1 MPTLP
6 LLVERR
12 NRMRRSR
19 EGRVVNFSPYVNRLW
34 LAAAILDARKQA
46 GYTTDRLSQETGIQ
60 RQKISHIET
69 ANRPVDPAA
78 IRLIL
83 DALGVAAASHTKI
96 MRAAERAAAP
106 GWWKR
111 YDDEMGPRQAQ
122 TADLEAGAVT
132 IFEYQPFL
140 IPGLLQTQ
148 DFARAR
154 AEAARTARSR
164 RFSTARDL
172 EAREK
177 RQAILSGPAATPYE
191 VVIDETALR
200 RRTVTADVMHGQLEN
215 LIGATLNLR
224 AVTVRVLPLDAAL
237 AERLQARSAF
247 SYYTYSDPD
256 DLEIVTVDTNI
267 DDMILTDE
275 VEVGIYA
282 SLRSELQEDA
292 LSAADSL
299 ELLAALAQECLT
311 RR

>member
-1 MPTLP
+1 M
-6 LLVERR
+6 
-12 NRMRRSR
+12 
-19 EGRVVNFSPYVNRLW
+19 NFSPYVNRIW

-46 GYTTDRLSQETGIQ
+46 GYTTDRLSQETGLQ

-83 DALGVAAASHTKI
+83 DALGAAVASHTKI
-96 MRAAERAAAP
+96 MRAAERAAAQ

-122 TADLEAGAVT
+122 TADLEAGAGT

-140 IPGLLQTQ
+140 IPGLLQTP

-154 AEAARTARSR
+154 ADAARTARSR

-172 EAREK
+172 EARK
-177 RQAILSGPAATPYE
+177 QRQAILSGPSATPYE
-191 VVIDETALR
+191 VVIDEAALR
-200 RRTVTADVMHGQLEN
+200 RRMVTADVMHGQLEH

-237 AERLQARSAF
+237 TERLQARSAF

-275 VEVGIYA
+275 NEVGIYA

-299 ELLAALAQECLT
+299 ELLATLAQECLT

>member
-1 MPTLP
+1 MPALP
-6 LLVERR
+6 LLLERR
-12 NRMRRSR
+12 KRMRRSR

-69 ANRPVDPAA
+69 ANRPVDPTA
-78 IRLIL
+78 IHLIL
-83 DALGVAAASHTKI
+83 DALGVAAASHAKI
-96 MRAAERAAAP
+96 MGAAERAAAQ

-122 TADLEAGAVT
+122 TADLEAGAVA

-140 IPGLLQTQ
+140 IPGLLQTPN
-148 DFARAR
+148 FARSR

-164 RFSTARDL
+164 RFSTARAL

-177 RQAILSGPAATPYE
+177 RQAILCGPAATPYE
-191 VVIDETALR
+191 VVIDEAALR
-200 RRTVTADVMHGQLEN
+200 RRTVTADVMHGQLEH

-224 AVTVRVLPLDAAL
+224 AVTVRVLPLDATL
-237 AERLQARSAF
+237 AERVQARSAF
-247 SYYTYSDPD
+247 SYYSYSDPEG
-256 DLEIVTVDTNI
+256 LEIVTVDTNI
-267 DDMILTDE
+267 DDMILTE
-275 VEVGIYA
+275 EIEVGIYA

-292 LSAADSL
+292 LSSADSID
-299 ELLAALAQECLT
+299 LLASLAQECLT

>member
-1 MPTLP
+1 M
-6 LLVERR
+6 
-12 NRMRRSR
+12 
-19 EGRVVNFSPYVNRLW
+19 NFSPYVNRLW

-46 GYTTDRLSQETGIQ
+46 GYTTDRLSQETGLQ

-83 DALGVAAASHTKI
+83 EALGAAAPSHAKI
-96 MRAAERAAAP
+96 MRAAERAAAQ

-122 TADLEAGAVT
+122 TADLEAGAAA

-140 IPGLLQTQ
+140 IPGLLQTP

-154 AEAARTARSR
+154 AEAARIARSR
-164 RFSTARDL
+164 RYSTARDI
-172 EAREK
+172 EARQQ
-177 RQAILSGPAATPYE
+177 RQAILSAPAATPYE
-191 VVIDETALR
+191 VIIDETALR
-200 RRTVTADVMHGQLEN
+200 RRTAPADVMHGQLEH

-224 AVTVRVLPLDAAL
+224 AVTVRVLPLDVTL

-247 SYYTYSDPD
+247 SYYTYTDPVG
-256 DLEIVTVDTNI
+256 LEVVTVDTNI
-267 DDMILTDE
+267 DDMVLTDE
-275 VEVGIYA
+275 NKVGLYA

-292 LSAADSL
+292 LSAADSV
-299 ELLAALAQECLT
+299 ELLATLAQELLA

>member
-1 MPTLP
+1 
-6 LLVERR
+6 
-12 NRMRRSR
+12 MRRSK
-19 EGRVVNFSPYVNRLW
+19 EGRVVNFSPYVNRIW
-34 LAAAILDARKQA
+34 LAAAILDTRKQA
-46 GYTTDRLSQETGIQ
+46 GYTTDRLSQETGLQ

-96 MRAAERAAAP
+96 MRAAERAAAQ

-140 IPGLLQTQ
+140 IPGLLQTP

-154 AEAARTARSR
+154 ADTARTARSR

-172 EAREK
+172 EARK
-177 RQAILSGPAATPYE
+177 QRQAILSGPSATPYK

-200 RRTVTADVMHGQLEN
+200 RRTVTADVMHGQLEH

-224 AVTVRVLPLDAAL
+224 AVTVRVLPLDVAL
-237 AERLQARSAF
+237 SERVQARSAF
-247 SYYTYSDPD
+247 SYYTYSDPE
-256 DLEIVTVDTNI
+256 DLEIVTVDTDI

-275 VEVGIYA
+275 IQVEIYA
-282 SLRSELQEDA
+282 SLRAELQDDA
-292 LSAADSL
+292 LSAAESV
-299 ELLAALAQECLT
+299 ELLATLAQECLT

>member
-1 MPTLP
+1 M
-6 LLVERR
+6 
-12 NRMRRSR
+12 
-19 EGRVVNFSPYVNRLW
+19 NFSPYVNRLW
-34 LAAAILDARKQA
+34 LAAAILDARRQA

-83 DALGVAAASHTKI
+83 DVLGVGAASHTKI
-96 MRAAERAAAP
+96 MRAAERAAAQ

-122 TADLEAGAVT
+122 TADLEAGAAS

-140 IPGLLQTQ
+140 IPGLLQTP

-164 RFSTARDL
+164 RFSTARAL
-172 EAREK
+172 EARK
-177 RQAILSGPAATPYE
+177 QRQAILAGPDATPYE

-200 RRTVTADVMHGQLEN
+200 RRTVPADVMHGQLEH
-215 LIGATLNLR
+215 LIGATLNMR
-224 AVTVRVLPLDAAL
+224 AVTVRALPLDVAL

-247 SYYTYSDPD
+247 SYYTYSDPA

-267 DDMILTDE
+267 DDIILTDE
-275 VEVGIYA
+275 TQVGIY
-282 SLRSELQEDA
+282 SNLRSELQDDA
-292 LSAADSL
+292 LNAADSL
-299 ELLAALAQECLT
+299 DLLATLAQECLT

>member
-1 MPTLP
+1 M
-6 LLVERR
+6 
-12 NRMRRSR
+12 
-19 EGRVVNFSPYVNRLW
+19 NFSPYVNRLW

-83 DALGVAAASHTKI
+83 DALRVAAPSHTKI
-96 MRAAERAAAP
+96 MQAAERAAAQ

-122 TADLEAGAVT
+122 TADLEAGAGT

-140 IPGLLQTQ
+140 IPGLLQTP

-154 AEAARTARSR
+154 ADAARTARSR
-164 RFSTARDL
+164 RFSTARAL
-172 EAREK
+172 EARK
-177 RQAILSGPAATPYE
+177 QRQAILSGPAATPYE

-200 RRTVTADVMHGQLEN
+200 RRTVTAEVMHGQLEH
-215 LIGATLNLR
+215 LIDATLNLR
-224 AVTVRVLPLDAAL
+224 AVTVRVLPLDAVL

-247 SYYTYSDPD
+247 SYYTYSDPED
-256 DLEIVTVDTNI
+256 FEIVTVDTNI

-275 VEVGIYA
+275 TKVGVYA
-282 SLRSELQEDA
+282 CLRSELQEDA

-299 ELLAALAQECLT
+299 DLLAILAQELLT

>member
-1 MPTLP
+1 M
-6 LLVERR
+6 
-12 NRMRRSR
+12 
-19 EGRVVNFSPYVNRLW
+19 NFSPYVNRLW

-83 DALGVAAASHTKI
+83 DALRVAAPSHTKI
-96 MRAAERAAAP
+96 MQAAERAAAQR
-106 GWWKR
+106 WWKR

-122 TADLEAGAVT
+122 TADLEAGAGT

-140 IPGLLQTQ
+140 IPGLLQTP

-154 AEAARTARSR
+154 ADAARTARSR
-164 RFSTARDL
+164 RFSTARAL
-172 EAREK
+172 EARK
-177 RQAILSGPAATPYE
+177 QRQAILSGPAATPYE

-200 RRTVTADVMHGQLEN
+200 RRTVTAEVMHGQLEH
-215 LIGATLNLR
+215 LIDATLNLR
-224 AVTVRVLPLDAAL
+224 AVTVRVLPLDAVL

-247 SYYTYSDPD
+247 SYYTYSDPED
-256 DLEIVTVDTNI
+256 FEIVTVDTNI

-275 VEVGIYA
+275 TKVGVYA
-282 SLRSELQEDA
+282 CLRSELQEDA

-299 ELLAALAQECLT
+299 DLLAILAQELLT

>member
-1 MPTLP
+1 MP

-12 NRMRRSR
+12 NQMRRSR

-96 MRAAERAAAP
+96 MRAAERSAAQ

-122 TADLEAGAVT
+122 TADLEAGAAT
-132 IFEYQPFL
+132 IFEYQPF
-140 IPGLLQTQ
+140 IVPGLLQTP
-148 DFARAR
+148 DFAKAR
-154 AEAARTARSR
+154 AETAHTARSR

-172 EAREK
+172 EARTT
-177 RQAILSGPAATPYE
+177 RQAILSGAAATPYE
-191 VVIDETALR
+191 VVIDEIALLR
-200 RRTVTADVMHGQLEN
+200 RSVTAEIMHRQMEH
-215 LIGATLNLR
+215 LIGAALNLR
-224 AVTVRVLPLDAAL
+224 AVTVRVLPLDTAFTS
-237 AERLQARSAF
+237 RQQARTAF
-247 SYYTYSDPD
+247 SYYTYTDPD
-256 DLEIVTVDTNI
+256 DIEIVTVDTNI
-267 DDMILTDE
+267 DDMILTEHDQ
-275 VEVGIYA
+275 VKVYA
-282 SLRSELQEDA
+282 SLRSELCQDA
-292 LSAADSL
+292 LNAADSL
-299 ELLAALAQECLT
+299 ELLTALEQEHLT